1 MQERIEKYLVEEQR
15 VESPVVRK
23 MLREKVTKYEDIAE
37 EFCDGWG
44 RGSIKRGWRLGD
56 IRRRRFMR

>member
-23 MLREKVTKYEDIAE
+23 MLWEKVTKYEDIAE
-37 EFCDGWG
+37 EFCGGWR
-44 RGSIKRGWRLGD
+44 RGSMKGGGD
-56 IRRRRFMR
+56 WGIYGEDDS